1 VKHPRAY
8 YITGFCELQRGNRK
22 NAQSHLAMA
31 ARMARRRPE
40 FRDDLRA
47 AQRLLL
53 ILHYA

>member
-1 VKHPRAY
+1 
-8 YITGFCELQRGNRK
+8 
-22 NAQSHLAMA
+22 MA

-40 FRDDLRA
+40 FREDLRT